1 MNQNV
6 ASPALP
12 TFADSWRQL
21 FERALF
27 ERDPAVLPRR
37 LQDAKN
43 AILDRIEDSLRSA
56 SASERRLLMTALNTI
71 GELQRLANVDD
82 LQQASVAETFGHAA

>member
-21 FERALF
+21 FEHALL

-37 LQDAKN
+37 LTRRQKCDPGPNRGLSSRPRGQKSKFP
-43 AILDRIEDSLRSA
+43 LPKLCLRFRA
-56 SASERRLLMTALNTI
+56 PL
-71 GELQRLANVDD
+71 VDGR
-82 LQQASVAETFGHAA
+82 AEYQLPPRESKTND